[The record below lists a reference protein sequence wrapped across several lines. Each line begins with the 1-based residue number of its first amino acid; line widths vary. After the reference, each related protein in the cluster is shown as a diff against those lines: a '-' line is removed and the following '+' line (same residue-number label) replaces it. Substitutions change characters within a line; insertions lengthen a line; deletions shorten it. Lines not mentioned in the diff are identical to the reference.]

1 MGGAVMDE
9 VRGGTIQGTG
19 REPERGWRAPDRG
32 WPRPAGYPSMMLHLA
47 SKSPRRRELLG
58 RLGLEFGVLDLDVPE
73 QREPGE
79 GPADYVRRVAR
90 EKAGAGLLRVVG
102 VPGAAVLGADTEV
115 ILGDEVFGKPRDAV
129 DAAGMLRRLS
139 GRTHEVVSAVSVVS
153 DGRAAPVGSVW
164 RVTLGEVDRK
174 GVVEGQRWA

>member
-90 EKAGAGLLRVVG
+90 AKAGAGLLRRSEEHTSVLQSLMRISYAVVCMTTKMHIE
-102 VPGAAVLGADTEV
+102 AC
-115 ILGDEVFGKPRDAV
+115 
-129 DAAGMLRRLS
+129 S
-139 GRTHEVVSAVSVVS
+139 
-153 DGRAAPVGSVW
+153 
-164 RVTLGEVDRK
+164 
-174 GVVEGQRWA
+174 